1 MDHQSTQKN
10 YLFLGVSI
18 IIGAW
23 FIYNGL
29 GNINFSANMDT
40 SSISNGLNNIAYR
53 MQEEQPTSIIA
64 QKKKLLT
71 ESDVTE
77 YLGITKA
84 DLTMLI
90 QQTDIPYIQVYQ
102 IKYFPVNAL
111 DQWLLESGRKYNVQP
126 K

>member
-1 MDHQSTQKN
+1 MDNQSTQKN

-29 GNINFSANMDT
+29 GRVSFSADLDT
-40 SSISNGLNNIAYR
+40 SSITNGLNSIAYR
-53 MQEEQPTSIIA
+53 MQEEQPAANIA

-71 ESDVTE
+71 ESDVVE
-77 YLGITKA
+77 YLGISRA

-90 QQTDIPYIQVYQ
+90 QQTDIPYIQVNQ
-102 IKYFPVNAL
+102 IKFFPVNAL
-111 DQWLLESGRKYNVQP
+111 DQWLLESGRKYKVQP